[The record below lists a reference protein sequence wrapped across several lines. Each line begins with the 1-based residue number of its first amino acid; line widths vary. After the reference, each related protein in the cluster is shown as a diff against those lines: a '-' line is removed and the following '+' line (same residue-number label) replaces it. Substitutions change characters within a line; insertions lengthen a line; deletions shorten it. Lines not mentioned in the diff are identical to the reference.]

1 MRFARNCCM
10 VRGPVSKEDV
20 KLVDEGAWNRLRPRI
35 YLVATSCDQEV
46 PPHASIG
53 RVRTRFRRGIRDARC
68 GGAQQPASAAPLKI
82 LAANVLQELNRVR
95 EAHGL
100 RPLRAS
106 PSLAASARATRP
118 QMGRRGFFAHESPDG
133 TPFWRRIERFY
144 VDDGFRSWRSERT
157 SSGSR
162 RRRRRRFRSFAPGS
176 PRPAIARTSS
186 RAAGARPASVRSA
199 CRARRGVPRCAP
211 VTIVTVDFG
220 KRDR

>member
-1 MRFARNCCM
+1 MLRLAAFVLVFVA
-10 VRGPVSKEDV
+10 VS
-20 KLVDEGAWNRLRPRI
+20 
-35 YLVATSCDQEV
+35 ATPAAAAPS
-46 PPHASIG
+46 S
-53 RVRTRFRRGIRDARC
+53 R
-68 GGAQQPASAAPLKI
+68 ASAAPLKI

-106 PSLAASARATRP
+106 PSLAASARRHSA

-144 VDDGFRSWRSERT
+144 VDDGFRSWEVGENIFWQSPATKAAISVVRSWLASPGHRANVLSRSWREAGVGAVSL
-157 SSGSR
+157 SS
-162 RRRRRRFRSFAPGS
+162 APG
-176 PRPAIARTSS
+176 
-186 RAAGARPASVRSA
+186 VY
-199 CRARRGVPRCAP
+199 RRAP